1 MDFLLARQCQ
11 LTIGPRSRGSTM
23 VEDADKSGGPAP
35 VSQIDRVPTN
45 SLRANPHNPRLL
57 FDREPLR
64 ALEDSIQRVGI
75 LVPLTVYKADGSD
88 KYTILDGQ
96 RRWICAQNIQLPTV
110 PINIVAEPS
119 VAQNIV
125 TMFQIHKLR
134 KDWELM
140 PTALK
145 VEVLIQE
152 IGVQS
157 DAQLAVITG
166 LDVAVVGRCKKLLS
180 FSKKYRNMMLEAEPK
195 DRIKAD
201 FFIELYPVLT
211 DRVLSRAHLQKD
223 HVIDRM
229 LFKYAN
235 RKSGMKSITD
245 FRKIKA
251 YVSIAKAAGEES
263 LIVDRYKIFIE
274 DDEFGLSELEI
285 DTARVHKTA
294 SNISRDAA
302 KLRVALEDISLE
314 EFIGEDEFWKELEKL
329 AESILRKVK
338 NADRRR
344 FA

>member
-1 MDFLLARQCQ
+1 
-11 LTIGPRSRGSTM
+11 M
-23 VEDADKSGGPAP
+23 VEDVNNLGVSAP
-35 VSQIDRVPTN
+35 VSRIDRVPTN

-57 FDREPLR
+57 FDREPLK

-75 LVPLTVYKADGSD
+75 LVPLTVYMADGSD

-96 RRWICAQNIQLPTV
+96 RRWICAQNISLPTV
-110 PINIVAEPS
+110 PINVVAEPS

-157 DAQLAVITG
+157 DTQLAVITG

-211 DRVLSRAHLQKD
+211 DRVLSRAHLPRD

-245 FRKIKA
+245 FRKIKS
-251 YVSIAKAAGEES
+251 YVSIAKAAGAEDS
-263 LIVDRYKIFIE
+263 IVERYKAFVE
-274 DDEFGLSELEI
+274 DDMFDIAQLEI
-285 DTARVHKTA
+285 DTARVHKAAT
-294 SNISRDAA
+294 NISRDAS
-302 KLRVALEDISLE
+302 KLRAALDGIMLE
-314 EFIGEDEFWKELEKL
+314 EYIGEDEFWKELERL
-329 AESILRKVK
+329 AETILRKVK

>member
-1 MDFLLARQCQ
+1 MTNQPSHNVL
-11 LTIGPRSRGSTM
+11 
-23 VEDADKSGGPAP
+23 PAP
-35 VSQIDRVPTN
+35 MSTVARVPTA
-45 SLRANPHNPRLL
+45 SLRPNPHNPRML

-64 ALEDSIQRVGI
+64 ALEESIRRIGV

-96 RRWICAQNIQLPTV
+96 RRWICAGNIGLTTV
-110 PINIVAEPS
+110 PINVVAEPS
-119 VAQNIV
+119 LSQNIL

-152 IGVQS
+152 IGNQT
-157 DAQLAVITG
+157 DTQLAILTG
-166 LDVAVVGRCKKLLS
+166 LDVAVVVRCKKLLS
-180 FSKKYRNMMLEAEPK
+180 YSKKYRNMMLVADPK

-211 DRVLSRAHLQKD
+211 DRVLSRARLNRE

-229 LFKYAN
+229 LYKYDHK
-235 RKSGMKSITD
+235 KSGMKSITD

-251 YVSIAKAAGEES
+251 YVAIAKAADQED
-263 LIVDRYKIFIE
+263 LVVDRYKRFV
-274 DDEFGLSELEI
+274 DDDTFNLADLEI
-285 DTARVHKTA
+285 DTARVHKYATT
-294 SNISRDAA
+294 ISREAS
-302 KLRVALEDISLE
+302 KLRTALEEIVVKEFLGE
-314 EFIGEDEFWKELEKL
+314 EELWSELEKL
-329 AESILRKVK
+329 SDAILKKVQ

-344 FA
+344 PA